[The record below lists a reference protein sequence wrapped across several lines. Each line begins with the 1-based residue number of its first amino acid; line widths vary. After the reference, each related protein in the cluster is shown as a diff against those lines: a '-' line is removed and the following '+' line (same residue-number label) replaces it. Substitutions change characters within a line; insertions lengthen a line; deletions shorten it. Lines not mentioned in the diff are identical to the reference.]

1 MNIQIEKLNLIQ
13 ELINIQDESLIIRI
27 KKILNSFKEQSKNN
41 IKAMEIDTFL
51 SKIEESEK
59 AYKNNETITQKEL
72 IREINTWR
80 KK

>member
-1 MNIQIEKLNLIQ
+1 M
-13 ELINIQDESLIIRI
+13 D
-27 KKILNSFKEQSKNN
+27 
-41 IKAMEIDTFL
+41 IDTFL